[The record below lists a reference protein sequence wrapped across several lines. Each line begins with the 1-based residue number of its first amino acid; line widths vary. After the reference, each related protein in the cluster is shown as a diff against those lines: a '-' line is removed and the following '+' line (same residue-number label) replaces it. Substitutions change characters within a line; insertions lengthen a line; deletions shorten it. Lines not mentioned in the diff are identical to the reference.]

1 MLGEPGTSEGKWQ
14 PSGGL
19 TQPAED
25 RGRAG
30 VGTPSSVSS
39 PGAER
44 RCAVALSVL
53 GRVSFRRP
61 QWMPAHHPTATALS
75 SPESSPVCLLEL
87 VHSAQEHVA

>member
-53 GRVSFRRP
+53 WRCELQAAPVDAGSPPEGR
-61 QWMPAHHPTATALS
+61 S
-75 SPESSPVCLLEL
+75 SEQP
-87 VHSAQEHVA
+87 

>member
-53 GRVSFRRP
+53 WACELQAAPVDAGSP
-61 QWMPAHHPTATALS
+61 PTAAALS

-87 VHSAQEHVA
+87 VHSARERVA